1 MGACRMN
8 KSAEMSAE
16 LWRYWCEIKE
26 ARDAVRRR
34 RRPSNFAVL
43 DGEFFVIQEF
53 SGWPRLKAR
62 AASDKAW
69 CEQISQP
76 RATRGATV

>member
-1 MGACRMN
+1 MD
-8 KSAEMSAE
+8 KSAAMCAE

-26 ARDAVRRR
+26 ARDATRRR
-34 RRPSNFAVL
+34 RRPPNLDVL
-43 DGEFFVIQEF
+43 EGEFFLIQEF

-69 CEQISQP
+69 CDQITQP
-76 RATRGATV
+76 RAARGATG